1 MFKHRRPRRRHL
13 FGVPRGVLF
22 YIVLK
27 SVKDRSMSGTEL
39 MEEIE
44 EVTGWRPSP
53 GSIYPLLAKLRRENS
68 IEQVETEDPGLKCFT
83 LTDRGKEE
91 FEKHKKQIDLFKE
104 RYHSI
109 RRIYLKLIK
118 EMNENL
124 YQANVKLFDLI
135 EEIDPILREKKEAA
149 DKVQLILNQ
158 ATEEIEEIKRQLK
171 NEQ

>member
-1 MFKHRRPRRRHL
+1 MQKHRRPRRRHL

-53 GSIYPLLAKLRRENS
+53 GSIYPLLAKLRKKGS
-68 IEQVETEDPGLKCFT
+68 IEQVDTEDPGLKCFT

-91 FEKHKKQIDLFKE
+91 LDKK
-104 RYHSI
+104 RN
-109 RRIYLKLIK
+109 R
-118 EMNENL
+118 
-124 YQANVKLFDLI
+124 
-135 EEIDPILREKKEAA
+135 
-149 DKVQLILNQ
+149 
-158 ATEEIEEIKRQLK
+158 
-171 NEQ
+171 